1 MREIRT
7 AALIGMGAMG
17 AVFAPGLSATLGDG
31 FRVVAGG
38 ARKARLAR
46 GVTVNGAPVTFR
58 LTEPEGPAEP
68 VDLVILAVK
77 DYAYR
82 FVGEDTI
89 LLPVLNGLDCAR
101 QAGEVYGPE
110 KVLYASMWVDAS
122 MENGTAVYNPRGM
135 VRIGEA
141 RNDRPGPRVL
151 ALEGLFRRAG
161 VRCRVEPDMIHCIW
175 LKFMGNVSENLPC
188 ALLGVPYGAYR
199 EGWPADGIRRAL
211 MAEVAAVARAEAGV
225 ELTEEDMALRNR
237 IVYNQDPASRPS
249 TLQDLDRGRQTEVEL
264 FAGTV
269 VRLGEK
275 HGLPTPVSAVMLQ
288 GIRALEAKNAGTIPG
303 LPEAA
308 RTLAPLF

>member
-82 FVGEDTI
+82 EALEQVGRFVGEDTI

-141 RNDRPGPRVL
+141 RNDPPGPRVL

-188 ALLGVPYGAYR
+188 ALLGVPYGAFQSGEDADAIRHMLMEEVLALAAAEGVALTR
-199 EGWPADGIRRAL
+199 ED
-211 MAEVAAVARAEAGV
+211 VARRDKIAHRPDYVA
-225 ELTEEDMALRNR
+225 
-237 IVYNQDPASRPS
+237 QRPS
-249 TLQDLDRGRQTEVEL
+249 TLQDLQRGRPTEVAL
-264 FAGTV
+264 LAGAA

-275 HGLPTPVSAVMLQ
+275 HGIPTPVCRVMYH
-288 GIRALEAKNAGTIPG
+288 GIRVLEQKNAGTIPG
-303 LPEAA
+303 L
-308 RTLAPLF
+308 

>member
-1 MREIRT
+1 M
-7 AALIGMGAMG
+7 
-17 AVFAPGLSATLGDG
+17 
-31 FRVVAGG
+31 
-38 ARKARLAR
+38 
-46 GVTVNGAPVTFR
+46 
-58 LTEPEGPAEP
+58 
-68 VDLVILAVK
+68 DLVILAVK

-82 FVGEDTI
+82 EALEQVGRFVGEDTSSC
-89 LLPVLNGLDCAR
+89 LCSTGWTAPGR
-101 QAGEVYGPE
+101 PGEVYGPE

-141 RNDRPGPRVL
+141 RNDPPGPRVL
-151 ALEGLFRRAG
+151 ALEGLFRPGGGPLPGGAGYDPLHLAEIYGQRQREPALRPAGRAPTGPIGRAG
-161 VRCRVEPDMIHCIW
+161 P
-175 LKFMGNVSENLPC
+175 PT
-188 ALLGVPYGAYR
+188 
-199 EGWPADGIRRAL
+199 GIRRAL

>member
-1 MREIRT
+1 M
-7 AALIGMGAMG
+7 
-17 AVFAPGLSATLGDG
+17 
-31 FRVVAGG
+31 
-38 ARKARLAR
+38 
-46 GVTVNGAPVTFR
+46 
-58 LTEPEGPAEP
+58 
-68 VDLVILAVK
+68 
-77 DYAYR
+77 
-82 FVGEDTI
+82 
-89 LLPVLNGLDCAR
+89 
-101 QAGEVYGPE
+101 
-110 KVLYASMWVDAS
+110 
-122 MENGTAVYNPRGM
+122 
-135 VRIGEA
+135 
-141 RNDRPGPRVL
+141 
-151 ALEGLFRRAG
+151 
-161 VRCRVEPDMIHCIW
+161 
-175 LKFMGNVSENLPC
+175 
-188 ALLGVPYGAYR
+188 PYGAYR

>member
-82 FVGEDTI
+82 EALEQVGRFVGEDTI

-141 RNDRPGPRVL
+141 RNDPPGPRVL

-188 ALLGVPYGAYR
+188 WACPTGPIG
-199 EGWPADGIRRAL
+199 RAGPPTGS
-211 MAEVAAVARAEAGV
+211 AG
-225 ELTEEDMALRNR
+225 
-237 IVYNQDPASRPS
+237 P
-249 TLQDLDRGRQTEVEL
+249 
-264 FAGTV
+264 
-269 VRLGEK
+269 
-275 HGLPTPVSAVMLQ
+275 
-288 GIRALEAKNAGTIPG
+288 
-303 LPEAA
+303 
-308 RTLAPLF
+308 

>member
-1 MREIRT
+1 
-7 AALIGMGAMG
+7 
-17 AVFAPGLSATLGDG
+17 
-31 FRVVAGG
+31 
-38 ARKARLAR
+38 
-46 GVTVNGAPVTFR
+46 
-58 LTEPEGPAEP
+58 
-68 VDLVILAVK
+68 
-77 DYAYR
+77 
-82 FVGEDTI
+82 
-89 LLPVLNGLDCAR
+89 
-101 QAGEVYGPE
+101 
-110 KVLYASMWVDAS
+110 MWVDAS

-141 RNDRPGPRVL
+141 RNDPPGPRVL

-249 TLQDLDRGRQTEVEL
+249 TPAGPGPGPGRRRWKL